1 MSNLDKI
8 LYVVAPV
15 IGVISSNRRKE
26 YNFDN
31 RDLKEQI
38 PLKTADELMND
49 FSNDEDRANKK
60 YNGQVIR
67 VKGVIKSIQQNNNN
81 QTIFLDTSSALC
93 SIICH
98 FPETY
103 NGQLNQL
110 RPWQSVVIKG
120 VCTGILKDVVL
131 EKCKLEN
138 TWH

>member
-8 LYVVAPV
+8 LY
-15 IGVISSNRRKE
+15 
-26 YNFDN
+26 
-31 RDLKEQI
+31 
-38 PLKTADELMND
+38 LKTADELMND
-49 FSNDEDRANKK
+49 FSNDEGRANEK
-60 YNGQVIR
+60 YNDQVIR

-98 FPETY
+98 FPEKY

-120 VCTGILKDVVL
+120 VCTGILKHVVL

-138 TWH
+138 T

>member
-49 FSNDEDRANKK
+49 FSNDEDRANEK
-60 YNGQVIR
+60 YNDQVIR
-67 VKGVIKSIQQNNNN
+67 VKGVIKSIQQNNN

-98 FPETY
+98 FPE
-103 NGQLNQL
+103 
-110 RPWQSVVIKG
+110 K
-120 VCTGILKDVVL
+120 
-131 EKCKLEN
+131 
-138 TWH
+138 